1 MLAGPQSRWSA
12 KLAETHDQVSNSK
25 RPRAHPA
32 HRNIE
37 SILRLEKEDEAKLLP
52 HHRLLHAV
60 GWFVGTQYFV
70 TSQIIMVAGWI
81 GLNTAH
87 ATRAWAFDDYP
98 FPLLSIV
105 LAFEAV
111 LLASCVLMRQ
121 NAIDQTSERRN
132 HLDLQINL
140 LAEEEATRS
149 LDLLQ
154 RIADRL
160 GVPFEKDRKSIELAN
175 DTPVDEIARDLR
187 EREKREETHDR
198 NDKVSNGCLSKV
210 RCRSFFYLI
219 PTFHE
224 QRGDSEKG

>member
-1 MLAGPQSRWSA
+1 MLAGPQSGWSA
-12 KLAETHDQVSNSK
+12 KLAETRDHASNSK
-25 RPRAHPA
+25 GPQVHPA
-32 HRNIE
+32 RRNIE
-37 SILRLEKEDEAKLLP
+37 SILRLEKEDEAKLMP
-52 HHRLLHAV
+52 HHRLLHAI

-70 TSQIIMVAGWI
+70 TSQIMMVAAWI

-87 ATRAWAFDDYP
+87 ATRRWAFDDYP

-149 LDLLQ
+149 LDLLL

-160 GVPFEKDRKSIELAN
+160 GVPFERDRKSIELSN
-175 DTPVDEIARDLR
+175 ETPVNEIARDLR
-187 EREKREETHDR
+187 EREKREETQ
-198 NDKVSNGCLSKV
+198 S
-210 RCRSFFYLI
+210 
-219 PTFHE
+219 
-224 QRGDSEKG
+224 

>member
-1 MLAGPQSRWSA
+1 
-12 KLAETHDQVSNSK
+12 
-25 RPRAHPA
+25 
-32 HRNIE
+32 
-37 SILRLEKEDEAKLLP
+37 LP
-52 HHRLLHAV
+52 HHRLLHAI

-81 GLNTAH
+81 GLNTAR
-87 ATRAWAFDDYP
+87 ATGPWAFDDYP

-160 GVPFEKDRKSIELAN
+160 GVPFEKDSKSKELAN
-175 DTPVDEIARDLR
+175 ETPVDEIARDLR
-187 EREKREETHDR
+187 EREKQQAAQ
-198 NDKVSNGCLSKV
+198 S
-210 RCRSFFYLI
+210 
-219 PTFHE
+219 
-224 QRGDSEKG
+224 